1 MRRTDR
7 KRKTPS
13 GKHSHTG
20 NIQDVVSTKG
30 SKQSGKKEN
39 KKKSQERNVHRGMVT
54 LPYIRDVTEKVQ
66 RAIKKHLISTPV
78 KPHIKLRQV
87 FVHPKDRIQPEKKC
101 DVIHEIQCLSCNKTY
116 IGETGRAFGTRKRN
130 NALTRALK
138 QKAEQGNLKSA
149 ISDHCKRDH
158 IMDWEGAKVIGT
170 GNKKFQRWI
179 REAVEIRKRAQW
191 AVNRDDGAYMLSH
204 TWDAVFHKTDGQ
216 QRTGRPASS
225 GGTVGPL

>member
-1 MRRTDR
+1 MAVVRTIYDRTSMITGEKDRREEENPIRKALTHWQYPGCAINKGEANSR
-7 KRKTPS
+7 EKRKQR
-13 GKHSHTG
+13 G
-20 NIQDVVSTKG
+20 
-30 SKQSGKKEN
+30 N

-54 LPYIRDVTEKVQ
+54 LPYSRDVTEKVQ
-66 RAIKKHLISTPV
+66 RAMKKHLISTPV

-87 FVHPKDRIQPEKKC
+87 YNR
-101 DVIHEIQCLSCNKTY
+101 
-116 IGETGRAFGTRKRN
+116 RRN
-130 NALTRALK
+130 

-170 GNKKFQRWI
+170 ENKRFQRWI

-191 AVNRDDGAYMLSH
+191 AVNRDDGAYMLFH